1 MPGAIILLNCEIG
14 SEEFVIKE
22 LKKIEIVK
30 EAYGTFGSYDV
41 FIKLESDSAEELN
54 GTITDKI
61 RTIDN
66 VRTTLTLLP
75 IEG

>member
-41 FIKLESDSAEELN
+41 FIKLESIL
-54 GTITDKI
+54 KI
-61 RTIDN
+61 YR
-66 VRTTLTLLP
+66 
-75 IEG
+75 